1 MHKIL
6 ITALHYQLIYSLWY
20 FMTIQQCQQAIIK
33 TYYDF
38 MIMHFCIFPF
48 LSKNHSSSPKREWCE
63 KDSCCW
69 MSFLH
74 EQHMLWVS
82 SGSVVFL
89 LSCLPKRQIYMQA
102 NENWHFLHYLLQ
114 LQYRFNPLQVL
125 YHYKIS

>member
-20 FMTIQQCQQAIIK
+20 FMTIQLCQQAIIK
-33 TYYDF
+33 TYSDL
-38 MIMHFCIFPF
+38 MIIHFCVFPF
-48 LSKNHSSSPKREWCE
+48 LSKKHSSSPKREWCGR
-63 KDSCCW
+63 DSCCW

-89 LSCLPKRQIYMQA
+89 LSCLLKKG
-102 NENWHFLHYLLQ
+102 
-114 LQYRFNPLQVL
+114 RFICRLMRTD
-125 YHYKIS
+125 ISYTICYSYSTDLICCRCYIITQ